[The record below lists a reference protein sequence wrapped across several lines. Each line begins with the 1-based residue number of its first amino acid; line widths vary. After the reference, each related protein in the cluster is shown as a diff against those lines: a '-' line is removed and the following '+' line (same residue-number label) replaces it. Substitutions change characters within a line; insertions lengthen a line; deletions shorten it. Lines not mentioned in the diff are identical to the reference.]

1 MRDLLGE
8 VKNGGGIG
16 EDDVTVEVVNGDEA
30 GGGGDLG
37 EFFSQVAKIKTKL
50 GEIDQTHRQ
59 LLESH
64 ERSKTVTRSEEM
76 KKVREQMHYDTEQVK
91 KHGHA
96 VKNMLDVLDQM
107 NQEALRKKGQ
117 GAGSSSERTRTS
129 ISAGLKKKLKDQMD
143 NFQKLRSLIQSEYRD
158 VVERRVYTVTGQRGS
173 EQEIDNLIE
182 SGQSDQ
188 LFRQALLSGNKV
200 ADTVAEIEERH
211 KAVRELEEG
220 LLELHQM
227 FLDMSV
233 LVEQQ
238 GAILDNVEKQVV
250 RSVEYVDRGRD
261 LLKKARDL
269 SIQTNKICIIISVIV
284 GVIVGLIVLIIL
296 WQVVG
301 TFDN

>member
-8 VKNGGGIG
+8 VKGDVGAEDVSIDMGSANGVDSGS
-16 EDDVTVEVVNGDEA
+16 
-30 GGGGDLG
+30 GGDLG

-50 GEIDQTHRQ
+50 GEIDLTHKQ
-59 LLESH
+59 LLEAH

-76 KKVREQMHYDTEQVK
+76 KKVREQMHHDTEQVK
-91 KHGHA
+91 KQGHA
-96 VKNMLDVLDQM
+96 VKAMLDVLDQM
-107 NQEALRKKGQ
+107 NQEALKRRGQ
-117 GAGSSSERTRTS
+117 GEGSSSERTRTS
-129 ISAGLKKKLKDQMD
+129 ISAGLKKKLKEQMD

-158 VVERRVYTVTGQRGS
+158 VVERRVYTVTGHRGS

-211 KAVRELEEG
+211 KAVRELEES

-238 GAILDNVEKQVV
+238 GAVLDNVEKQVT

-261 LLKKARDL
+261 MLRQARNI
-269 SIQTNKICIIISVIV
+269 SIQTNKICIICSIIAAVV
-284 GVIVGLIVLIIL
+284 LGLIIILVL
-296 WQVVG
+296 WQVLNVIG
-301 TFDN
+301 D

>member
-158 VVERRVYTVTGQRGS
+158 VVERRVYTVTGNKPS
-173 EQEIDNLIE
+173 EDEVEKLIE
-182 SGQSDQ
+182 GGS
-188 LFRQALLSGNKV
+188 
-200 ADTVAEIEERH
+200 ADTLFQ
-211 KAVRELEEG
+211 KAIYDQGRGNV
-220 LLELHQM
+220 
-227 FLDMSV
+227 LD
-233 LVEQQ
+233 
-238 GAILDNVEKQVV
+238 
-250 RSVEYVDRGRD
+250 
-261 LLKKARDL
+261 
-269 SIQTNKICIIISVIV
+269 ISAVS
-284 GVIVGLIVLIIL
+284 
-296 WQVVG
+296 WWHAS
-301 TFDN
+301 